1 MICSVAVLS
10 MTLVTKLA
18 AAHEV
23 EGFRLGMSMQQV
35 SQLVLEKGYKLS
47 NPVKSGQNWTSY
59 LLMKDGPNLSFC
71 GNVLS
76 SVGKSYDSNLHEFAN
91 LLTQWKSSLGEPEV
105 EATQKYANGFPI
117 SSLRYIWSS
126 DDNVRR
132 DIASGSTAHKA
143 RRFRLATLTSIILA
157 TQAIDAL
164 KIVARGADKEDRAAA
179 A

>member
-1 MICSVAVLS
+1 VVRMICSVAVLS

-18 AAHEV
+18 AANEV

-76 SVGKSYDSNLHEFAN
+76 WSAN
-91 LLTQWKSSLGEPEV
+91 HTKAICTSLP
-105 EATQKYANGFPI
+105 TC
-117 SSLRYIWSS
+117 
-126 DDNVRR
+126 
-132 DIASGSTAHKA
+132 
-143 RRFRLATLTSIILA
+143 
-157 TQAIDAL
+157 
-164 KIVARGADKEDRAAA
+164 
-179 A
+179 